1 MTKRLIV
8 WLTAALA
15 ALSMIGVTLAATPTP
30 TPEPAPIV
38 TFGKTSAVSGSF
50 VSFTITVTNSGNSQT
65 EELTVVDTLP
75 AGIDWFLTAD
85 SMGCQLGPSAIPNR
99 QLLSCGPFVTVARH
113 LNEAKDNFVN
123 GVNYVTVA
131 GVMGNCGVI
140 SNTALLL
147 PGGLFRTA
155 FAENPCPATPTPTV
169 APTLTPTPVPPT
181 PTSIPTAVPTQAPPT
196 PAATLPAPGAPK
208 TGDSAPAVQAESE
221 VAWSALAALAGIIIV
236 GMSIAGWRRY
246 R

>member
-1 MTKRLIV
+1 MTKRLIA
-8 WLTAALA
+8 WLTAALI
-15 ALSMIGVTLAATPTP
+15 ALSMIGVALAVTPTP

-38 TFGKTSAVSGSF
+38 SFGKTSAVSGSF

-85 SMGCQLGPSAIPNR
+85 SMGCQIGPSAIPNR

-147 PGGLFRTA
+147 PDGLFRTA
-155 FAENPCPATPTPTV
+155 FAENPCPATPTPV
-169 APTLTPTPVPPT
+169 PATPTPTSVPTATPPAPTATVAPPT
-181 PTSIPTAVPTQAPPT
+181 PTVA
-196 PAATLPAPGAPK
+196 LPAPLAPK
-208 TGDSAPAVQAESE
+208 TGNTQAGVPSE
-221 VAWSALAALAGIIIV
+221 GNGWPWAFVAIGGCLAAGTVIV
-236 GMSIAGWRRY
+236 RKVFK
-246 R
+246 

>member
-8 WLTAALA
+8 WLIATIAALSTLGLALA
-15 ALSMIGVTLAATPTP
+15 AAPTP

-65 EELTVVDTLP
+65 EALTVVDTLP

-85 SMGCQLGPSAIPNR
+85 SMGCQIGPSAIPNR

-147 PGGLFRTA
+147 PDGIFRTA

-169 APTLTPTPVPPT
+169 APTQTPTPVPPT
-181 PTSIPTAVPTQAPPT
+181 ATPTIAPTQVPPSPT
-196 PAATLPAPGAPK
+196 ATLPAPGAPK
-208 TGDSAPAVQAESE
+208 TGDSAPTVQQGESE
-221 VAWSALAALAGIIIV
+221 VAWSALAALGGIILFSL
-236 GMSIAGWRRY
+236 GIAGWRRM